1 MTTIAII
8 AHTPIASALL
18 AGVQH
23 VFPAAER
30 VFIFDILPDDE
41 PDAMVTKVLEQ
52 LKDSAPEQ
60 VLIFTDLIGATPSNI
75 GVRVA
80 QSLNAA
86 HIKTE
91 LLTGTNICM
100 LLSAVRYRDM
110 PIEQLQDKVIEAGKR
125 GMQSIDCDGGDA
137 CL

>member
-8 AHTPIASALL
+8 AHTPIASAPL

-23 VFPAAER
+23 VFPAAEQ
-30 VFIFDILPDDE
+30 VFIYDILPDDE
-41 PDAMVTKVLEQ
+41 PDTMVAKVLEQ
-52 LKDSAPEQ
+52 LKGSAPEQ

-86 HIKTE
+86 QIKTE

-125 GMQSIDCDGGDA
+125 GMQSIDCDGGEG

>member
-1 MTTIAII
+1 M
-8 AHTPIASALL
+8 
-18 AGVQH
+18 
-23 VFPAAER
+23 
-30 VFIFDILPDDE
+30 
-41 PDAMVTKVLEQ
+41 
-52 LKDSAPEQ
+52 
-60 VLIFTDLIGATPSNI
+60 
-75 GVRVA
+75 RVA

-86 HIKTE
+86 QIKTE

-125 GMQSIDCDGGDA
+125 GMQSIDCDGGEG

>member
-1 MTTIAII
+1 MTKIVII

-23 VFPAAER
+23 VFPAAEQ
-30 VFIFDILPDDE
+30 VYIHDILPDDE
-41 PDAMVTKVLEQ
+41 PETMVSTIVTQ
-52 LKDSAPEQ
+52 LQVNQSEQ

-80 QSLNAA
+80 QELKAM
-86 HIKTE
+86 HINTE

-110 PIEQLQDKVIEAGKR
+110 PLNELQAKVIEAGKR
-125 GMQSIDCDGGDA
+125 GMQSIDCDCEA
-137 CL
+137 RQ

>member
-1 MTTIAII
+1 MEQKLKHLRLPLAIL
-8 AHTPIASALL
+8 AVAVMSACGKTPDQAA
-18 AGVQH
+18 AMP
-23 VFPAAER
+23 PAKISVA
-30 VFIFDILPDDE
+30 
-41 PDAMVTKVLEQ
+41 KVLEQ
-52 LKDSAPEQ
+52 LKGSAPEQ

-86 HIKTE
+86 QIKTE

-125 GMQSIDCDGGDA
+125 GMQSIDCDGGEG